1 MKTRTLISAAL
12 MLLVAVTMAM
22 AADVTGKWTGE
33 VQGRQGNPRPVTFN
47 LKADGDK
54 LTGNSV
60 GPQGREMA
68 ISDGKIAG
76 DDISF
81 TVTQEFQGNSVKLT
95 YTGKVAGDEI
105 KMKQTREGSDRTS
118 EFTLK
123 RAK

>member
-1 MKTRTLISAAL
+1 MKTRTLIAATL

-33 VQGRQGNPRPVTFN
+33 MQGRQGNTRPVTFV

-54 LTGNSV
+54 LTGNTV
-60 GPQGREMA
+60 GMQGREMPIA
-68 ISDGKIAG
+68 DGKIAG

-81 TVTQEFQGNSVKLT
+81 TVTQEIQGNSVKLN
-95 YTGKVAGDEI
+95 YAGKVAGDEI
-105 KMKQTREGSDRTS
+105 KMKQTREGSDRTV
-118 EFTLK
+118 EFTVK